1 MKNNFRGCATRIV
14 AAVLAVVITAGVIPC
29 TKVSAQDAGNTSEV
43 YPYTIF
49 AGSEDDGAIT
59 VKADSFSVSGD
70 IATNG
75 TVSAAGNLNINGKKT
90 EKAGEQMISAVRRV
104 ESAYCG
110 GNDVIDITGDF
121 QKKDSNI
128 NINSPMRVSG
138 RFSIQGNVS
147 LSAAIIADD
156 DIKISDGVINDNS
169 PVICSRT
176 GSITIEAGSASL
188 SGLIYAPEGVV
199 TLKSDNLN
207 LNNIVII
214 AEKVNISGRNVNAGY
229 GKSAAAA
236 IGTSSDMQEQ
246 EPDVS
251 GAFILLFGKYD
262 SETQSMEL
270 GWITDC
276 ETSECQIQES
286 ADGRSYS
293 KIADVKD
300 TSEYTYAVKET
311 FSLKYIRVLLTDAEG
326 RRRISDPLIIR
337 RNGDGYEAQ
346 MKDSDGDGL
355 TDYEETAV
363 YGTDPLNPSTNGAPD
378 AEYTFVQSISK
389 DSSVLKEIN
398 KDNSH

>member
-14 AAVLAVVITAGVIPC
+14 AAVLAVVVTAGVIPC
-29 TKVSAQDAGNTSEV
+29 TKVSAQDAGNTSGV

-276 ETSECQIQES
+276 ETS
-286 ADGRSYS
+286 
-293 KIADVKD
+293 
-300 TSEYTYAVKET
+300 
-311 FSLKYIRVLLTDAEG
+311 
-326 RRRISDPLIIR
+326 
-337 RNGDGYEAQ
+337 
-346 MKDSDGDGL
+346 
-355 TDYEETAV
+355 
-363 YGTDPLNPSTNGAPD
+363 
-378 AEYTFVQSISK
+378 
-389 DSSVLKEIN
+389 
-398 KDNSH
+398 